1 MHRFY
6 HQAKA
11 KYRREEFIPTILGMV
26 INPVYILRNG
36 LCSSI
41 KKIAP
46 IIDGN
51 VLDFGCGSKP
61 YESLFTNVNS
71 YIGVDIEVS
80 GHNHSESKVDYFYD
94 GKTLPFE
101 DNQFDAVVSFEVFE
115 HIFNIS
121 QILSELKRVLKPSGN
136 LLISIPFSW
145 NEHEA
150 PYDFARY
157 TSFGIKQILHENGF
171 DVIELKKTTTY
182 FLAIGQMFIA
192 YLVQHIQPKNKWLGL
207 LFQIGIIFPINLFT
221 QTINFVLPKKF
232 EYFCNIVVLAR
243 KQVRQLT

>member
-26 INPVYILRNG
+26 I
-36 LCSSI
+36 
-41 KKIAP
+41 K
-46 IIDGN
+46 
-51 VLDFGCGSKP
+51 
-61 YESLFTNVNS
+61 
-71 YIGVDIEVS
+71 
-80 GHNHSESKVDYFYD
+80 
-94 GKTLPFE
+94 

-171 DVIELKKTTTY
+171 DVIELKKTTPY